1 MKDFADL
8 EALHKHLEDK
18 AVDYKYSRQIIN
30 LFQELRDLKRK
41 ESNADEAEQALDNI
55 IPIDK
60 TRVTPRILDFI
71 FTIDYREHTYD
82 LILSA

>member
-1 MKDFADL
+1 LGIAPST
-8 EALHKHLEDK
+8 E
-18 AVDYKYSRQIIN
+18 
-30 LFQELRDLKRK
+30 
-41 ESNADEAEQALDNI
+41 EAEQALDNI